1 MSRFTSMLGRGR
13 AAAGGTPV
21 LHALAT
27 LADPAVRQIFE
38 GDARPRAVADRDLRL
53 VCHSM
58 ALARLLG
65 PHTAMPATL
74 ADLLLPAAAASGVQ
88 AVEAAM
94 VRATPSAT
102 KLATAIVAAGGT
114 ACRVELSIAPIVE
127 ADGQVSGAVLTLDP
141 TPEAATGEVQARK
154 LQAIGALAGG
164 VAHDFNNLLQA
175 IIGAGESL
183 ADRQGLAD
191 DAREDV
197 TMILGGA
204 RRGAALVRQLLAFA
218 GQQTLQPRVVAVNSA
233 VAALAPLLRRSLGER
248 VQLQVELDEP
258 GRFVTVDPGQL
269 DQVLVNLS
277 INARDAMPNGGTL
290 VLRTG
295 RRTLLAAQP
304 GGVEAI
310 PAGRY
315 VMLEVQ
321 DTGTGIAPEVL
332 PRIFE
337 PFFTT
342 RHDRGSG
349 LGLSTVLGIVRQ
361 SAGFLEVESTAGQG
375 SVFRILLPRSAA
387 PAAAAPPLP
396 KAAESRPAE
405 GGLVLLVE
413 DEDAIRRLAQRALE
427 RQGWRV
433 LAADCGESA
442 LALLTPDAALCCVVT
457 DMVMPG
463 IDGAT
468 LAQEVRAR
476 LGRPTL
482 PAIIVSGYAEV
493 PLHGAIDASATAFLP
508 KPYSLRD
515 LAARVAA
522 VARPTAV
529 YRDSPV
535 PSREPV
541 A

>member
-1 MSRFTSMLGRGR
+1 MSRFTSILGRGR
-13 AAAGGTPV
+13 AAPGVTPV

-27 LADPAVRQIFE
+27 LAAPAVRQIFE

-53 VCHSM
+53 VGHSM

-65 PHTAMPATL
+65 PYTVMPATL
-74 ADLLLPAAAASGVQ
+74 GELLLPGAAASAMQ

-94 VRATPSAT
+94 LRATPSAT
-102 KLATAIVAAGGT
+102 RLTTTIVASGGT
-114 ACRVELSIAPIVE
+114 ARSVEMSIAPIVE

-141 TPEAATGEVQARK
+141 APDSGTGEVQARK

-183 ADRQGLAD
+183 ADRPGLDEA
-191 DAREDV
+191 AREDV
-197 TMILGGA
+197 TMILGAA
-204 RRGAALVRQLLAFA
+204 RRGGALVRQLLAFA

-233 VAALAPLLRRSLGER
+233 VGALVPLLRRSLGER

-290 VLRTG
+290 ILRTG
-295 RRTLLAAQP
+295 RRTLLAAHP
-304 GGVEAI
+304 GGVETI

-321 DTGTGIAPEVL
+321 DTGTGIAPEAL

-361 SAGFLEVESTAGQG
+361 SAGFLEVETTPGQG

-387 PAAAAPPLP
+387 PKAAAPALP
-396 KAAESRPAE
+396 DAVAPSPAE
-405 GGLVLLVE
+405 GGVVLLVE

-433 LAADCGESA
+433 LAADCGEAA
-442 LALLTPDAALCCVVT
+442 LALLTPDSALCCVVT
-457 DMVMPG
+457 DMIMPG

-468 LAQEVRAR
+468 LAQQVRAR
-476 LGRPTL
+476 LGRPAL

-493 PLHGAIDASATAFLP
+493 PLHDAIGASATAFLP
-508 KPYSLRD
+508 KPYSMRD

-522 VARPTAV
+522 LARPAAV
-529 YRDSPV
+529 GLEKPV
-535 PSREPV
+535 ASREPV
-541 A
+541 D